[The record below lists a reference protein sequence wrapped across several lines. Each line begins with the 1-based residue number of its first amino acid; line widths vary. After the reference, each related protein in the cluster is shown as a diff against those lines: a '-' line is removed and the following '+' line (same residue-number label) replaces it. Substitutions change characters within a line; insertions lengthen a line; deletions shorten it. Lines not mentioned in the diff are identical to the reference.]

1 MTIIEGIIINIFSH
15 VLMFMYLGQSHGLE
29 NLALLKSTWEQNP
42 WPNEDA
48 FKTANAVDGRYTNR
62 GAYGGQCTISNDG
75 KYTAEWRVDLGNVVS
90 ISHIDIYYRTENTN
104 PGPYTNRMAGFSLYV
119 SNTTLKEDGHLCF
132 HEIQTVR
139 GTPLENQKII
149 CSVLGRYVIY
159 YNERLPNV
167 TYPTYYSVYA
177 YNELCEVEVY
187 GCNQTFGDNCSYPC
201 PLNCLDRQCY
211 TSTGKCY
218 RCVPGYQGLNCSQE
232 CVNGKYGLSCENNCN
247 HCQQDTQCHN
257 VNGSC
262 LQGCSPGYIG
272 PFCNITCS
280 KTFYGLNCLQQC
292 SANCVN
298 KTCHHESG
306 TCQLIDASKSDK
318 VKQVYII
325 GGVVGVVIVFSL
337 IFGMLILYKR

>member
-1 MTIIEGIIINIFSH
+1 MLI
-15 VLMFMYLGQSHGLE
+15 YLGQSHGLD
-29 NLALLKSTWEQNP
+29 NLALLKPTWEQNP

-75 KYTAEWRVDLGNVVS
+75 RYTAEWGVDLGNVVS

-139 GTPLENQKII
+139 GTPLEDQKIN

-272 PFCNITCS
+272 PFCNI
-280 KTFYGLNCLQQC
+280 KM
-292 SANCVN
+292 A
-298 KTCHHESG
+298 
-306 TCQLIDASKSDK
+306 A
-318 VKQVYII
+318 
-325 GGVVGVVIVFSL
+325 
-337 IFGMLILYKR
+337 